1 MPRQISRLV
10 KDVQRLQ
17 SSLTR
22 LKDASAGQVSSL
34 EEQLTEKSST
44 LTELE
49 VRLTA
54 QSDYEEM
61 KRELRLGEHF
71 NKSFCFNLFLH
82 FEVFCYSQGWFR
94 I

>member
-61 KRELRLGEHF
+61 KRELRL
-71 NKSFCFNLFLH
+71 
-82 FEVFCYSQGWFR
+82 
-94 I
+94 